1 MPIPNLFSKQ
11 ETRENNHLEDS
22 ECLVENNY
30 KLCTWLKKI
39 LDLTIREHS
48 RKLQKKSKTQQ
59 YLI

>member
-30 KLCTWLKKI
+30 KLCTWLKKNPR
-39 LDLTIREHS
+39 LNYKGTF
-48 RKLQKKSKTQQ
+48 
-59 YLI
+59 